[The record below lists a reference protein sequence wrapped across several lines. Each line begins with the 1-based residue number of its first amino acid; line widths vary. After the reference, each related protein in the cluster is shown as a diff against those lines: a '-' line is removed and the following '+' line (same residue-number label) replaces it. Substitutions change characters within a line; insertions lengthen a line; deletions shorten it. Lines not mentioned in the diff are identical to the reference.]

1 MAVEECAMRHRVK
14 GFTLIEL
21 MVTLA
26 VFVIMLTMAI
36 PAFTRSVQSAK
47 ADTEVSDLLRGL
59 NHARLTAMDR
69 GITTR
74 IRPTAQ
80 GGIWT
85 GELSVYDGTGTPANV
100 LRVVPAMSSGATL
113 TLTSGVNNIDFN
125 NLGGLSAP
133 STAVVMN
140 YVLGAQTRT
149 INVCLNGRIVLGGNC
164 G

>member
-1 MAVEECAMRHRVK
+1 MRHRVK

-26 VFVIMLTMAI
+26 VFVILVTIAI

-47 ADTEVSDLLRGL
+47 ADTEVSDLVRGL
-59 NHARLTAMDR
+59 NYARLEAIDR

-74 IRPTAQ
+74 LRPTA
-80 GGIWT
+80 GGSLWT
-85 GELSVYDGTGTPANV
+85 AELTVYDGTGTPANV

-113 TLTSGVNNIDFN
+113 TLTSGVTTIDFN
-125 NLGGLSAP
+125 NLGGLSA
-133 STAVVMN
+133 SATAVTIN

-149 INVCLNGRIVLGGNC
+149 INVCLNGRVVLGGNC